1 MAQELQGFEDLE
13 ERGMNEA
20 PKRLRNFAQEQG
32 WVIQSRQVTCASA
45 ATRVN
50 RNAVF
55 HPYELTFPHFPAT
68 YVNVFRSQPPHF
80 INL

>member
-13 ERGMNEA
+13 ERGMNEV

-32 WVIQSRQVTCASA
+32 WAIQSRHVTYAYA

-50 RNAVF
+50 RHAVF
-55 HPYELTFPHFPAT
+55 HPYELTSPHFPAT
-68 YVNVFRSQPPHF
+68 YVNVFRSQSPKF